1 MRIKRNKREA
11 DGRFMDSLEFL
22 CNVGIVYTAY
32 IIMLSVGNIRLD
44 MSKSKHHFS
53 PSLILRTIP
62 VHDNGPVKW

>member
-1 MRIKRNKREA
+1 
-11 DGRFMDSLEFL
+11 MDSLEFL